1 MLRIRSL
8 AGPSQV
14 VSVGSYSSERVRYY
28 SATFLWAYATTL
40 QAIVAAWG
48 SNPDYTHG
56 YLVVPLAFYF
66 LWLRREDHPR
76 VSLRPSWI
84 GLALIAAALVCRAAG
99 VRFFVKPIEGWS
111 ILVWVAGAVALL
123 GGWPLLRFSAPSIAF
138 LFFMV
143 PLPYRMSH
151 WLSGPLQRAATLISC
166 WVLQTLGQPA
176 LAEGNTILLG
186 EHHLEV
192 EEACSGLRIFMGIL
206 AIAFAY
212 VIATRRRWW
221 EQLVILASAFPVA
234 LIAEFCTHRRDRLAV
249 PARFQ

>member
-1 MLRIRSL
+1 M
-8 AGPSQV
+8 
-14 VSVGSYSSERVRYY
+14 
-28 SATFLWAYATTL
+28 
-40 QAIVAAWG
+40 VA
-48 SNPDYTHG
+48 
-56 YLVVPLAFYF
+56 
-66 LWLRREDHPR
+66 REDYPN
-76 VSLRPSWI
+76 VSPRPSWI
-84 GLALIAAALVCRAAG
+84 GLALIATALVCRAASA
-99 VRFFVKPIEGWS
+99 RFFVKPLEGWS

-123 GGWPLLRFSAPSIAF
+123 GGWPLMRFSAPSIAF

-166 WVLQTLGQPA
+166 WVLQVLGEPA

-221 EQLVILASAFPVA
+221 EQLLILASAFPVA
-234 LIAEFCTHRRDRLAV
+234 LIANSARIVVTGLLYQHVSGEVGKEFSHDVSGWMMIPLAAALFAIVVWYLGRLLPEVETLDVEDLVVRRRV
-249 PARFQ
+249 

>member
-1 MLRIRSL
+1 M
-8 AGPSQV
+8 
-14 VSVGSYSSERVRYY
+14 
-28 SATFLWAYATTL
+28 
-40 QAIVAAWG
+40 
-48 SNPDYTHG
+48 
-56 YLVVPLAFYF
+56 
-66 LWLRREDHPR
+66 
-76 VSLRPSWI
+76 
-84 GLALIAAALVCRAAG
+84 
-99 VRFFVKPIEGWS
+99 
-111 ILVWVAGAVALL
+111 WVAGAVALL
-123 GGWPLLRFSAPSIAF
+123 GGWPLMRFSAPSIAF

-166 WVLQTLGQPA
+166 WVLQALGQPA

-221 EQLVILASAFPVA
+221 EQLLILASAFPVA
-234 LIAEFCTHRRDRLAV
+234 LIANSARIVVTGLLYQHVSGEAGKEFSHDVSGWIMIPFAAALFAIVVWYLGRLLPEV
-249 PARFQ
+249 ETLDVEDLMVRQRV